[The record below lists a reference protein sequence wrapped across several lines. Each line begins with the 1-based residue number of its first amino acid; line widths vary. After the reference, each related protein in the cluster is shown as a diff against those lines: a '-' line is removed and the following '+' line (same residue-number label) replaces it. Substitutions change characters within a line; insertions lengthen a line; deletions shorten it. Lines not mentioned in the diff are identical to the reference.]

1 MQKFK
6 KDHDLSV
13 LRDKY
18 VRRNTYL
25 KYGLVGGVVFVVVSI
40 FLWSY
45 FGGDDSISAI
55 SEEVSEVTN
64 EVTEK
69 RRVLNPQYLSTDKK
83 NRPFKV
89 SAAYGDQISEE
100 IIYLHRPRVD
110 FVLQNGTVGILTA
123 DKGEVN
129 QDKHTLVIQDN
140 VVLEHQSG
148 HKFVTAKAF
157 VDMETRRAWGN
168 EAVLGN
174 GPLGTLKATGFWI
187 EDEGETIVFKGPGR
201 LTASIHKA
209 QKMKKVAGP

>member
-1 MQKFK
+1 MILQKFK

-174 GPLGTLKATGFWI
+174 GPLGTLKATGF
-187 EDEGETIVFKGPGR
+187 
-201 LTASIHKA
+201 
-209 QKMKKVAGP
+209 